1 MMMEGN
7 TRYHN
12 LICFQQGNG
21 TMTGPLFSDRLQ
33 FLREEEGHFCLPQD
47 WKRLFSTIRL
57 ATVSWQEYCPS
68 RWTLRQFQPNQKCPC
83 MSPVLISIICVPFQ
97 QSACRCM
104 RFMWVCARRDSA
116 IMTQGVPHALLQT
129 YGTYIVDAGQMRT
142 CPSCSTGLF
151 PLLCVVCFEA
161 IECWGGD
168 TRETYKFS
176 KAHWFVHCGADAVPL
191 TDTTLSVWLFSQ
203 LLWNPSFGLLWGCG
217 LYFCNTIE
225 KREPNQ
231 EEEEEEDE
239 KRLQFSF
246 FRIFISLFHF
256 YSVPAEWFYWWEW
269 HYLHTTTDGGE
280 GSPLHHN
287 PFQSLN
293 TQSNTQLAGYVATSV
308 CRPS

>member
-142 CPSCSTGLF
+142 CWGYE
-151 PLLCVVCFEA
+151 LLTLELA
-161 IECWGGD
+161 CWEYHEPWIQD
-168 TRETYKFS
+168 LDHSSFS
-176 KAHWFVHCGADAVPL
+176 LPP
-191 TDTTLSVWLFSQ
+191 FSNWQ
-203 LLWNPSFGLLWGCG
+203 G
-217 LYFCNTIE
+217 
-225 KREPNQ
+225 
-231 EEEEEEDE
+231 
-239 KRLQFSF
+239 FSF
-246 FRIFISLFHF
+246 FI
-256 YSVPAEWFYWWEW
+256 
-269 HYLHTTTDGGE
+269 
-280 GSPLHHN
+280 
-287 PFQSLN
+287 
-293 TQSNTQLAGYVATSV
+293 QLLASTWSTEFLI
-308 CRPS
+308 RL